1 MGAPL
6 TVLYD
11 LDCGFC
17 RWTVALVLRLDRAG
31 RLRPVGIQSPEGER
45 LLAGMTPEE
54 RLAAAHVVTADGR
67 ILSGGAAAPAV
78 AAALPGGAPLAA
90 ALSRLSGPVDRAYRW
105 VADHRT
111 GLSRFVPERSKRR
124 AVQRIERHA
133 ARFRARR

>member
-45 LLAGMTPEE
+45 LLGGMMREE
-54 RLAAAHVVTADGR
+54 RLAAAHVVTPDGR
-67 ILSGGAAAPAV
+67 VLSGGAAAPAI
-78 AAALPGGAPLAA
+78 AGALPGGAPLAA
-90 ALSRLSGPVDRAYRW
+90 ALRRLSGPVDRAYRW

-111 GLSRFVPERSKRR
+111 GLSRLVPERSKRR
-124 AVQRIERHA
+124 AAERIARHA
-133 ARFRARR
+133 ARFRPGR